1 MIFDIGGNLGE
12 WSLCVIKK
20 IKDAKIHMFEPSSS
34 IYGEAQT
41 NLQNYNIKVN
51 NLAVGDKVGKRKFF
65 IYGNSAISSFYK
77 NDDFYTDQIEL
88 VDTTTIDK
96 YCYSH
101 KLNFI
106 DYLKIDTEGHDLCVL
121 KGAEKMLDRKKIN
134 FIQFEYGPSNIHS
147 KVLFKDIL
155 NFLSSKNYFVFRIY
169 PSFIKP
175 VVQYSSELENFVLVN
190 YISVSSDMVEKVKSL
205 IKK

>member
-1 MIFDIGGNLGE
+1 M
-12 WSLCVIKK
+12 CVIKK
-20 IKDAKIHMFEPSSS
+20 IMDAKIHMFEPSSS
-34 IYGEAQT
+34 IYGEAKT

-65 IYGNSAISSFYK
+65 IYGNSAMSSFYK
-77 NDDFYTDQIEL
+77 NDDFYSNQIEL
-88 VDTTTIDK
+88 VDTITIDK

-101 KLNFI
+101 KLNII
-106 DYLKIDTEGHDLCVL
+106 DYLKIDTEGHDLYVL
-121 KGAEKMLDRKKIN
+121 KGAEKMLDNKKIN

-155 NFLSSKNYFVFRIY
+155 NFLISKDYSVFRIY
-169 PSFIKP
+169 PTFIKP

-190 YISVSSDMVEKVKSL
+190 YISMSEDMVEKVESL

>member
-20 IKDAKIHMFEPSSS
+20 IANAKIHMFEPSPL
-34 IYGEAQT
+34 IYNVART
-41 NLQNYNIKVN
+41 NLQNYKIKVN
-51 NLAVGDKVGKRKFF
+51 NLAVGDKVEKRKFF
-65 IYGNSAISSFYK
+65 IYGTSAISSFYK

-96 YCYSH
+96 YCFSH
-101 KLNFI
+101 KLNLI
-106 DYLKIDTEGHDLCVL
+106 DYLKIDTEGHDLYVL
-121 KGAEKMLDRKKIN
+121 KGAEKMLESKKIN

-147 KVLFKDIL
+147 NVLFKDIL
-155 NFLSSKNYFVFRIY
+155 NFLVSKNYFVFRIY

-175 VVQYSSELENFVLVN
+175 VVKYSSELENFVLVN
-190 YISVSSDMVEKVKSL
+190 YISVSPNVVEKVENY

>member
-34 IYGEAQT
+34 IYGVAQT
-41 NLQNYNIKVN
+41 NLQNYNMKVN

-65 IYGNSAISSFYK
+65 VYGNSAISSFYK

-106 DYLKIDTEGHDLCVL
+106 DYLKIDTEGHDLFVL
-121 KGAEKMLDRKKIN
+121 KGAEKMLDSKKIN

-155 NFLSSKNYFVFRIY
+155 NFLISKNYFVFRIY
-169 PSFIKP
+169 PSFIRP
-175 VVQYSSELENFVLVN
+175 IVQYSSELENFVLVN
-190 YISVSSDMVEKVKSL
+190 YISVSSNMVEKVESL